1 MTTTTAPNPTSGT
14 LSVPIESIDVGPNVR
29 ELDSDH
35 VDRLARSIELRGL
48 ISPLTVRPAGDG
60 YALVAGWHRHAAC
73 QKAGLTEVDIVLRDR
88 EATTGDT
95 AAENIVR
102 KDLTPLGEANAIAAM
117 LEEGYT
123 PQGAAEVLGWSPQ
136 LVAARAK
143 ILELSEDAQ
152 RLLDR
157 GELPVSA
164 VDVLLAIGTVS
175 PALAEATVAA
185 VGEDVISGR
194 QLANEPAWAL
204 RGVLQGGDGK
214 LFAAYLAELHSRDI
228 EQLRLGKKTAA
239 LLDEAEELYRKLDR
253 YAYGLPRITFS
264 ELEVDQARAAGVL
277 LEFDRGTPII
287 TDRPLYRELAK
298 QAIARTTEEL
308 RAAVAKRS
316 EEGAERRRQGKR
328 DRTPREQIEA
338 DHRATMRE
346 LVGRAHNVNLDLGA
360 ALRRDLA
367 EVDPESMD
375 VARFFAYSVLGPET
389 TMLGGPNSRTVAET
403 IAATGIRLVFGDY
416 RETTTPILKSGKPG
430 KTKVTYD
437 DPEEAT
443 KWLWHFVDGAKT
455 AAELYGR
462 VLTVFACQHYA
473 EQLVLSRSRRSS
485 SVLPS
490 SHDGRARKAFERVT
504 RGVLPG
510 SHKELQRA
518 LKRAARDQNKAIED
532 LAAAERKAKE
542 AEPEGDDQAEA
553 EVAGVEEDD

>member
-1 MTTTTAPNPTSGT
+1 MTTTNSNATA
-14 LSVPIESIDVGPNVR
+14 LRVPLKSIDVGANVR
-29 ELDSDH
+29 ELDTNH
-35 VDRLARSIELRGL
+35 VARLARSIELRGL
-48 ISPLTVRPAGDG
+48 IAPLTVRPVDNG
-60 YALVAGWHRHAAC
+60 YALVAGWHRYAAC
-73 QKAGLTEVDIVLRDR
+73 EKAGVTEVDVVSRKQ

-102 KDLTPLGEANAIAAM
+102 KDLTPLGEAHAIAGM
-117 LEEGYT
+117 LEDGYT

-157 GELPVSA
+157 GCLPVSA
-164 VDVLLAIGTVS
+164 VDVLLRIAAVS
-175 PALAEATVAA
+175 PALTEATVAA
-185 VGEDVISGR
+185 VADEVIDGR
-194 QLANEPAWAL
+194 SLVNDPAYAFGAVL
-204 RGVLQGGDGK
+204 RASDGK
-214 LFAAYLAELHSRDI
+214 LFAAYLARLTSRDV
-228 EQLRLGKKTAA
+228 EQLRLGKKAA
-239 LLDEAEELYRKLDR
+239 AALDEAEELHRKLDR
-253 YAYGLPRITFS
+253 YAYGPPTINFS

-298 QAIARTTEEL
+298 QAIARTTDEL
-308 RAAVAKRS
+308 RAAVAKRDD
-316 EEGAERRRQGKR
+316 EGAERRRQGKR
-328 DRTPREQIEA
+328 DRTPREQVEA

-346 LVGRAHNVNLDLGA
+346 LVSRAHNTNLDLGA
-360 ALRRDLA
+360 SLRRDLG
-367 EVDPESMD
+367 EVDTDNMD

-443 KWLWHFVDGAKT
+443 KWLWRFLDGART

-462 VLTVFACQHYA
+462 ALTVFACQHYA

-490 SHDGRARKAFERVT
+490 SHEDRARKAFERLT
-504 RGVLPG
+504 RGLLPG

-518 LKRAARDQNKAIED
+518 LKRAARDQDKRIED
-532 LAAAERKAKE
+532 LIVAEREAKD
-542 AEPEGDDQAEA
+542 AEPKSDDAEQAVTEDGEDEA
-553 EVAGVEEDD
+553 